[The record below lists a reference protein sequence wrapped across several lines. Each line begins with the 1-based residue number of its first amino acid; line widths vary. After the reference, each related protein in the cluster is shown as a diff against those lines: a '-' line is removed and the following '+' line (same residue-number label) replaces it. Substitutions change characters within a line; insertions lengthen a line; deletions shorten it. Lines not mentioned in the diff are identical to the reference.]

1 MAAPAVLV
9 MTGAS
14 RGIGAATAQ
23 LAAERGYTVL
33 INYPHD
39 AEAASSVAELDRMGR
54 FAKLFA
60 INITGAFVCAGA
72 AIPRMST
79 HHRGDGGV
87 IVNVSSAAAK
97 LGGAHTYVGHAASKG
112 HRQLHRRPRT
122 GAWRRRHQVN
132 AGRPGLI
139 DSEIRA
145 RMGDPDRLSRLG
157 AQVPMRRAGGRDIAP

>member
-9 MTGAS
+9 TSAS
-14 RGIGAATAQ
+14 PGIGAATAQ
-23 LAAERGYTVL
+23 LAAERGYAALV
-33 INYPHD
+33 NYVHD
-39 AEAASSVAELDRMGR
+39 AEAASRVAELDRMGR
-54 FAKLFA
+54 LAEPFA

-72 AIPRMST
+72 AIR
-79 HHRGDGGV
+79 RGDGGV

-139 DSEIRA
+139 DTEIHA
-145 RMGDPDRLSRLG
+145 RMGDPDRLSRLV
-157 AQVPMRRAGGRDIAP
+157 ARAPMRHAGGRDIAP